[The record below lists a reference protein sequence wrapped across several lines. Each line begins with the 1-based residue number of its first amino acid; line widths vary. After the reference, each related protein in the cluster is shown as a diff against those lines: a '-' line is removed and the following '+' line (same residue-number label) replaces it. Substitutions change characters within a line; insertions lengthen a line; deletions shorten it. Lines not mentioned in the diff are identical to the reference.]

1 MNADINFQIQGRPH
15 ATNVD
20 LGNNVDVDIG
30 KALREAGITGGPGE
44 WTARTEGGDVL
55 DGGKS
60 LIEQGIGGPTTLI
73 LSHGPGR
80 GG

>member
-1 MNADINFQIQGRPH
+1 MNANIDFQIQGRPH
-15 ATNVD
+15 LTNVD
-20 LGNNVDVDIG
+20 LGIKVSEDI
-30 KALREAGITGGPGE
+30 KKVLKDAGIGGSPGE

-60 LIEQGIGGPTTLI
+60 LLEQGVRGPKRLI